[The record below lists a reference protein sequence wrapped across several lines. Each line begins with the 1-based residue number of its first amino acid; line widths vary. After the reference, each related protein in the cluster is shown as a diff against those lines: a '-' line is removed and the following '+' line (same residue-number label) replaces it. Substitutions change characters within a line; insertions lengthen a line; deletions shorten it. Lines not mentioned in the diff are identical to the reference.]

1 MCRGLVC
8 LLLNYISHIYK
19 LQSTEVKNSN
29 AMELE
34 SLKRQLLYLESAN
47 VKVTKL
53 VTDRHNQVSSFM
65 ASEKKDIEHAYD
77 VWHVAKG
84 MWLTILFCT
93 KASLT
98 DNFISSR

>member
-1 MCRGLVC
+1 M
-8 LLLNYISHIYK
+8 NYISRIYK

-65 ASEKKDIEHAYD
+65 ASEKKDVEHAYD

-84 MWLTILFCT
+84 MWLLVTILFCT